1 MKQLTYTEALRQ
13 ALREEMKR
21 DDTVFLLGEDIGAYG
36 GAFGVTRGLLDKYG
50 PQRVLDTPIS
60 EQGFIGMAVGAAM
73 TGMRPVAEIMFMDF
87 VTLIVDPMVNQ
98 AAKLHYVFGPSAAC
112 PIVVRTAAGGGR
124 CYGPTHSQMLESWF
138 FATPGIKIA
147 APATPADAKG
157 LLVTAIRD
165 NNPVLFVEHKM
176 LYGQRGP
183 VPEGRYTV
191 PFGKARQV
199 ARGSDLTI
207 VAWSWMATEAEAAL
221 ALLDDAGIT
230 ADVIDLRTL
239 APLDTPAI
247 AESVKRT
254 GRLLIVEEGTRTGGV
269 AAEIGQRVF
278 EEAWDYMA
286 APIRRVT
293 TPDVPLSASPAL
305 EHAAIP
311 DRHRIATEAVALV
324 DV

>member
-1 MKQLTYTEALRQ
+1 MKTVTYTEALRQ
-13 ALREEMKR
+13 ALREEMER
-21 DDTVFLLGEDIGAYG
+21 DDSVFLLGEDIGTYG
-36 GAFGVTRGLLDKYG
+36 GAFGVTRGLLDEYG
-50 PQRVLDTPIS
+50 PGRVMDTPIS
-60 EQGFIGMAVGAAM
+60 EQGFIGMAIGAAI

-98 AAKLHYVFGPSAAC
+98 AAKLHYVFGADAAC
-112 PIVVRTAAGGGR
+112 PLVVRTAAGGGR

-165 NNPVLFVEHKM
+165 NNPVLFLEHKM

-183 VPEGRYTV
+183 IPEAHYAI
-191 PFGKARQV
+191 PFGTARHV
-199 ARGSDLTI
+199 AEGNDVTI
-207 VAWSWMATEAEAAL
+207 VAWSWMSAEAEAAL
-221 ALLDDAGIT
+221 PLLDEAGVT

-247 AESVKRT
+247 VESVKRT

-269 AAEIGQRVF
+269 AAEIGQQVF
-278 EEAWDYMA
+278 EEAWDYMV

-293 TPDVPLSASPAL
+293 TPDIPLSASPSM
-305 EHAAIP
+305 ESAAIP
-311 DRHRIATEAVALV
+311 DRQRIAAEAIALV
-324 DV
+324 EL